1 MRSAPSF
8 AVAAAAVALAAFT
21 APAAL
26 AEVTP
31 QVLQEIR
38 QDAAAAFKAA
48 NPAKPKPT
56 PEQVEADKKAIKSH
70 CDAVFARMAER
81 DSKLPGSCD

>member
-1 MRSAPSF
+1 MRSSPF
-8 AVAAAAVALAAFT
+8 FAAAAVAFAAFA
-21 APAAL
+21 APGAS

-31 QVLQEIR
+31 QLLQEIT

-48 NPAKPKPT
+48 NPPKPKPT

-70 CDAVFARMAER
+70 CNAVFARMAER
-81 DSKLPGSCD
+81 DSKLPSSCD